1 MTREISRRVGLW
13 GQRDFFLVKKSEN
26 CQSNKRKADFDY
38 SIILVMKIHNI
49 KQTQT
54 GNPIA
59 LRQEDGKALPFLTCT
74 RNHPWAPDRYMQ
86 SDAWP
91 QPDCQKP
98 AVLLHELAVI
108 SSQHLHWYC
117 CENLSYMAL
126 CSCFSTS
133 GLAVFIYCNSF
144 ERKFPFPL
152 VLFSLLT
159 PGLVSGAGW

>member
-13 GQRDFFLVKKSEN
+13 GQRDFFLVKKREN

-59 LRQEDGKALPFLTCT
+59 LCQEDGKALPFLTCT